1 MATKNRKELEDAF
14 KEFEAKGG
22 KVTKVKPG
30 RAGGLKPQVTT
41 PNRRGP
47 SGKGGSVISY
57 TFPKTTSDSPEKPAA
72 KKTPKKRTAAQQA
85 KIDARKNLRKLRS
98 KTVTDKKA
106 TNAANAAAAKK
117 KADAKKKTNAKK
129 KTDANKKPT
138 SQKTPSTKLPVP
150 LKVVKKAV
158 ETGTLNDLYRA
169 MGQRAGELRKWLRSN
184 KDQVK
189 PKPDRAQTKKPGTDL
204 VPVRKRKS
212 SIPPGGRTT
221 SGTKT
226 PPKVDANVLLP
237 AKPKTSTKPQSKTT
251 ARSLLNKIPKNVQ
264 QGLKAAARTTPAV
277 VAAGVLGKQSL
288 DNKGKGS
295 GSSYTVKKG
304 DTLSEIAR
312 DKGTTLK
319 ALLAANKI
327 TAKDANKLSI
337 GKKLTIPGKVKDRKS
352 VYQGMTKPEMA
363 AMQMSKKKKA
373 APKMTDP
380 NWSKSK
386 PNVDNFGKMPKKKK
400 TPTKTGSQEA
410 RERKNIKAPK
420 ERYQFYGEP
429 GTALGDFARKY
440 NFKYDTRSQGDIMP
454 GDPDFQ
460 ESNKHGGQIKGYKK
474 GGKVKGYNK
483 GGKVSRP
490 RGVGVAQRGWGK
502 AMK

>member
-57 TFPKTTSDSPEKPAA
+57 TFPKTTSDSSEKPAA
-72 KKTPKKRTAAQQA
+72 KKTTKPTPAQQT
-85 KIDARKNLRKLRS
+85 RENLRKLRS

-129 KTDANKKPT
+129 KTDANKKPP

-150 LKVVKKAV
+150 IKVVKKAV

-184 KDQVK
+184 KDQIK

-204 VPVRKRKS
+204 VPIKKRPQAKS
-212 SIPPGGRTT
+212 SIPSGGRTT
-221 SGTKT
+221 SGAKT
-226 PPKVDANVLLP
+226 PPKVD

-277 VAAGVLGKQSL
+277 VTAGVLGKQSL

-363 AMQMSKKKKA
+363 AMQMSKKTKA
-373 APKMTDP
+373 APKRTNP
-380 NWSKSK
+380 K
-386 PNVDNFGKMPKKKK
+386 PNVDDFSKMPKPKVAVEKKRGDNMTVPPAKKK
-400 TPTKTGSQEA
+400 TK
-410 RERKNIKAPK
+410 K
-420 ERYQFYGEP
+420 ERFQFYGKP
-429 GTALGDFARKY
+429 GTALGDFSRKY
-440 NFKYDTRSQGDIMP
+440 NFKYDTRSPADIMP
-454 GDPDFQ
+454 GDPEFQ

-483 GGKVSRP
+483 GGKVTGYNKGGKVSRP
-490 RGVGVAQRGWGK
+490 RGVGCAIRGYGK

>member
-57 TFPKTTSDSPEKPAA
+57 TFPKTTSDSSEKPAA
-72 KKTPKKRTAAQQA
+72 KKTTKPTPAQQT
-85 KIDARKNLRKLRS
+85 RENLRKLRS

-129 KTDANKKPT
+129 KTDANKKPP

-150 LKVVKKAV
+150 IKVVKKAV

-184 KDQVK
+184 KDQIK

-204 VPVRKRKS
+204 VPIKKRPQAKS
-212 SIPPGGRTT
+212 SIPSGGRTT
-221 SGTKT
+221 SGAKT
-226 PPKVDANVLLP
+226 PPKVD
-237 AKPKTSTKPQSKTT
+237 AKPKTSTKPQPKTT

-327 TAKDANKLSI
+327 TASMATGQAKNRAAAVTTAVGLGWLSLQIKSEFTTTAGEAMWDNMAWEDQFARSIDASGILAMYSDLLYTSMNTSMALGGPDISAGLLQPKFPQEKNITDAVTSI
-337 GKKLTIPGKVKDRKS
+337 GGAGPSIGVELFRGASEFVN
-352 VYQGMTKPEMA
+352 GE
-363 AMQMSKKKKA
+363 
-373 APKMTDP
+373 
-380 NWSKSK
+380 
-386 PNVDNFGKMPKKKK
+386 
-400 TPTKTGSQEA
+400 
-410 RERKNIKAPK
+410 
-420 ERYQFYGEP
+420 YG
-429 GTALGDFARKY
+429 L
-440 NFKYDTRSQGDIMP
+440 
-454 GDPDFQ
+454 
-460 ESNKHGGQIKGYKK
+460 
-474 GGKVKGYNK
+474 
-483 GGKVSRP
+483 
-490 RGVGVAQRGWGK
+490 
-502 AMK
+502 

>member
-1 MATKNRKELEDAF
+1 MAKNRKKLEDAF

-57 TFPKTTSDSPEKPAA
+57 TFPKTTSDSSEKPVA
-72 KKTPKKRTAAQQA
+72 KKTTKKTTKKPPKKLTAAQQA
-85 KIDARKNLRKLRS
+85 RKNLKNLRS
-98 KTVTDKKA
+98 RTVSEKKA
-106 TNAANAAAAKK
+106 KNAAAAAKK
-117 KADAKKKTNAKK
+117 AAKDAAAKKAAAKK
-129 KTDANKKPT
+129 PSTTTTKLPKSRTKAASNAIQRANKFLTEYYKKNTPTKGTNLVPVNKGKDVPKP
-138 SQKTPSTKLPVP
+138 SSTKLPVP
-150 LKVVKKAV
+150 VKERLQA
-158 ETGTLNDLYRA
+158 
-169 MGQRAGELRKWLRSN
+169 
-184 KDQVK
+184 
-189 PKPDRAQTKKPGTDL
+189 
-204 VPVRKRKS
+204 KS
-212 SIPPGGRTT
+212 SIPSGGRTT
-221 SGTKT
+221 SGAKT
-226 PPKVDANVLLP
+226 PPKVDAKL
-237 AKPKTSTKPQSKTT
+237 KTSTKPQSKT
-251 ARSLLNKIPKNVQ
+251 NVGK
-264 QGLKAAARTTPAV
+264 GLQAAARTAPAV
-277 VAAGVLGKQSL
+277 VTAGVLEKQSL

-363 AMQMSKKKKA
+363 AMQMSKKTKA
-373 APKMTDP
+373 KSKTTDP
-380 NWSKSK
+380 TWGKSK
-386 PNVDNFGKMPKKKK
+386 PNVDNFSKMPKPKVAVEKKRGDNMTVPPAKKK
-400 TPTKTGSQEA
+400 K
-410 RERKNIKAPK
+410 KK

-440 NFKYDTRSQGDIMP
+440 NFKYDTRNPADIMP
-454 GDPDFQ
+454 GHPDFQ

-483 GGKVSRP
+483 GGKVTGYNKGGKVSRP